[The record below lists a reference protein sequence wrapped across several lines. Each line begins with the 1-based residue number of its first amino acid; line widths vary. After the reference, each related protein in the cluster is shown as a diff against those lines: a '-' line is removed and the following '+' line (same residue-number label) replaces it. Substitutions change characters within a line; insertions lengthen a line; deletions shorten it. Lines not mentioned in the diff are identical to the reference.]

1 MKNKDVK
8 QELRVLAEEKYR
20 QFSMRLLPGVNNIL
34 GVRLPALRKISKKII
49 KTNWRGFIRDNDN
62 QYFEQTMLEG
72 MVIAGADCDFSE
84 KLELI
89 EKFIPKINN
98 WSVCDSFCSSLKIL
112 EVDRSEFWEFLQ
124 SYFASEDEFESR
136 FAVVSVIGNFIEKD
150 YLEQIFEKINNMK
163 SGGYYSEMGVAWAI
177 SAIYVKFPDETLS
190 FLRRNNLKSRTFQ
203 KACQK
208 IIESLRVS
216 DSDKNIIRE
225 LKKGF
230 DDSRN

>member
-1 MKNKDVK
+1 M
-8 QELRVLAEEKYR
+8 QLFKY
-20 QFSMRLLPGVNNIL
+20 
-34 GVRLPALRKISKKII
+34 SKKII
-49 KTNWRGFIRDNDN
+49 KTNWREFIRDNDS

-89 EKFIPKINN
+89 EKFIPKIDN
-98 WSVCDSFCSSLKIL
+98 WSVCDSFCGSLRIS
-112 EVDRSEFWEFLQ
+112 EVDRLEFWEFLQ
-124 SYFASEDEFESR
+124 PYFASEDEFESR

-150 YLEQIFEKINNMK
+150 YLEQIFEKFNNMK

-177 SAIYVKFPDETLS
+177 SVIYVKFPDEALS
-190 FLRRNNLKSRTFQ
+190 FLRENNLRSRTFQ

-225 LKKGF
+225 LKKDF

>member
-1 MKNKDVK
+1 MKNKDIK
-8 QELRVLAEEKYR
+8 QELRALAEEKYR

-49 KTNWRGFIRDNDN
+49 KTNWREFIRDNDS

-72 MVIAGADCDFSE
+72 MIIGGADCDFSE

-98 WSVCDSFCSSLKIL
+98 WSVCDSFCGSLRIS
-112 EVDRSEFWEFLQ
+112 EVDRLEFWEFLQ
-124 SYFASEDEFESR
+124 PYFASEDEFESR

-150 YLEQIFEKINNMK
+150 YLEQIFEKFNNMK
-163 SGGYYSEMGVAWAI
+163 SDGYYSEMGVAWAI

-208 IIESLRVS
+208 IIESLMVS
-216 DSDKNIIRE
+216 DSNKDIIRE

>member
-1 MKNKDVK
+1 MKNKDIK
-8 QELRVLAEEKYR
+8 QELRALAEEKYR

-34 GVRLPALRKISKKII
+34 GVRLPDLRKISKKII
-49 KTNWRGFIRDNDN
+49 KTNWLGFIRDNDN

-98 WSVCDSFCSSLKIL
+98 WSVCDSFCGSWKIS
-112 EVDRSEFWEFLQ
+112 EVDKLEFWEFLQ
-124 SYFASEDEFESR
+124 PYFGSEKEFESR

-150 YLEQIFEKINNMK
+150 YLGQIFEKFNNMK
-163 SGGYYSEMGVAWAI
+163 SDGYYSEMGVAWAI

-190 FLRRNNLKSRTFQ
+190 FLRRNNLKSRIFQ
-203 KACQK
+203 KTCQK

-216 DSDKNIIRE
+216 DSDKAIIRE

-230 DDSRN
+230 DDSRD

>member
-1 MKNKDVK
+1 
-8 QELRVLAEEKYR
+8 
-20 QFSMRLLPGVNNIL
+20 
-34 GVRLPALRKISKKII
+34 
-49 KTNWRGFIRDNDN
+49 
-62 QYFEQTMLEG
+62 MLEG

-89 EKFIPKINN
+89 EKFIPKIDN
-98 WSVCDSFCSSLKIL
+98 WSVCDSFCGSLRIS
-112 EVDRSEFWEFLQ
+112 EVDRLEFWEFLQ
-124 SYFASEDEFESR
+124 PYFASEDEFESR

-150 YLEQIFEKINNMK
+150 YLEQIFEKFNNMK

-177 SAIYVKFPDETLS
+177 SVIYVKFPDEALS
-190 FLRRNNLKSRTFQ
+190 FLRENNLRSRTFQ

-225 LKKGF
+225 LKKDF

>member
-1 MKNKDVK
+1 MKNKDIK

-49 KTNWRGFIRDNDN
+49 KTNWREFILDNDS

-89 EKFIPKINN
+89 KKFIPKIDN
-98 WSVCDSFCSSLKIL
+98 WSVCDSFCGSLRVS
-112 EVDRSEFWEFLQ
+112 EVDRLEFWEFLQ
-124 SYFASEDEFESR
+124 SYFASEDEFKSR

-150 YLEQIFEKINNMK
+150 YLEQIFEKFNNMK
-163 SGGYYSEMGVAWAI
+163 SDGYYSEMGVAWAI
-177 SAIYVKFPDETLS
+177 SVIYVKFRDETLS
-190 FLRRNNLKSRTFQ
+190 FLRENNLRSRTFQ